1 MDAASLENLIRQG
14 IPDAEVRID
23 DLRGDGSH
31 YAATVISPAF
41 AGIPRVEQHR
51 MVFRALGSLMEGELH
66 ALQLTTRA
74 A

>member
-1 MDAASLENLIRQG
+1 MDAASLEQLIRQG
-14 IPDAEVRID
+14 IPGAEVQID

-31 YAATVISPAF
+31 FAATVISPAF
-41 AGIPRVEQHR
+41 AGLGRVEQHR
-51 MVFRALGSLMEGELH
+51 MVFKALGSLMEGELH